1 MKAIHVRNK
10 LINNR
15 KKVKEMIK
23 IIEKFILKRELKKAN
38 YPWINITPMALLDY
52 RYQVKGNSKEPTW
65 LLERKLNRNFYL
77 AEQVYEDKEHN
88 IIHKKFGALTIIYD
102 TYLELIIGI
111 VNHRGQWFEYQIDK
125 DLKNKLN
132 KLYKIK

>member
-1 MKAIHVRNK
+1 
-10 LINNR
+10 
-15 KKVKEMIK
+15 MIK
-23 IIEKFILKRELKKAN
+23 LFEKFMVRRELNKNGYK
-38 YPWINITPMALLDY
+38 WVNITPMALLDY
-52 RYQVKGNSKEPTW
+52 RYQVKNNSKESTW

-102 TYLELIIGI
+102 TYLEMIIGI
-111 VNHRGQWFEYQIDK
+111 VNHRGQWFEYHIDK
-125 DLKNKLN
+125 GLKDKLN